1 MSSNMNPQEPVS
13 AKYISPSAAL
23 QKVLVPRKV
32 PVLSSDINSFD
43 IPSTKQSQSVRNNTS
58 SINTLLAK
66 DINPIKLLK
75 SSKVPKDLIHLP
87 TLPSVQSHKKIS
99 LVAENLKKVEP
110 YSSRK
115 IKDQINDNTLPPF
128 TVSIR
133 SSSKAPLLLKSPQ
146 QQPKILVTIPPI
158 DNTVSAPITPNK
170 SGFLVMP
177 HSDGSSSK
185 VRRSSQLTKISET
198 SATAGSTS
206 SPNEE
211 QKYYCLKHLLSLPK
225 HKRESHDQFKH
236 MQYSQNALYV
246 LNADRLVDN
255 PEKNALQIQRSKKII
270 LALDLDETLVHCCN
284 FDSEEQQLQCH
295 HVVNY
300 VSEKGFPIAAKI
312 NVRPHLTEFLQ
323 KTSQLFDLVV
333 FTASEKEYAAAVV
346 DLIDPSRK
354 YIKEILSRKHC
365 VKTEKG
371 FTVKDLRTIIENDLE
386 NVLLVDNSAHCFA
399 PQIHN
404 GIPILPYYYD
414 SSDNELLELLK
425 FLQQVA
431 KHPKPVKF
439 VKEYFCLSKYSKFHS
454 AHDLLEYLAQRESA
468 KGFYF

>member
-1 MSSNMNPQEPVS
+1 MNSQEPVS

-99 LVAENLKKVEP
+99 LVAENLKKVKP

-177 HSDGSSSK
+177 HSEGSSSK

-211 QKYYCLKHLLSLPK
+211 QKYYCLKHLLSSK
-225 HKRESHDQFKH
+225 AQKRIS
-236 MQYSQNALYV
+236 
-246 LNADRLVDN
+246 
-255 PEKNALQIQRSKKII
+255 
-270 LALDLDETLVHCCN
+270 
-284 FDSEEQQLQCH
+284 
-295 HVVNY
+295 
-300 VSEKGFPIAAKI
+300 
-312 NVRPHLTEFLQ
+312 
-323 KTSQLFDLVV
+323 
-333 FTASEKEYAAAVV
+333 
-346 DLIDPSRK
+346 
-354 YIKEILSRKHC
+354 
-365 VKTEKG
+365 
-371 FTVKDLRTIIENDLE
+371 
-386 NVLLVDNSAHCFA
+386 
-399 PQIHN
+399 
-404 GIPILPYYYD
+404 
-414 SSDNELLELLK
+414 
-425 FLQQVA
+425 
-431 KHPKPVKF
+431 
-439 VKEYFCLSKYSKFHS
+439 
-454 AHDLLEYLAQRESA
+454 
-468 KGFYF
+468 